1 MSVLDFF
8 GLSFESPSS
17 AAFSFAVEAPAPLNS
32 PNWVE
37 DATSYRVLAVASDWL
52 ILGRSPW
59 FAGLNVVRCIVDS
72 NRSSWVAKTS
82 RLWSTCSGLRPF
94 SGGIN
99 RAQASSGSKQ
109 GPLYARHD
117 LGIHGLGFVIVAI
130 GKKLV
135 VVLVGV
141 VDFDKAFDSVG
152 WGYLFKVMKYMGFNE
167 TWIQWIRTCL
177 TSSRSSILVNG
188 SLTNEFSPLR
198 GLRQGDPMSPF
209 LFIMVMEGLNVAM
222 KDAVQHGL
230 FRSLKINLHKSKLY
244 GVGVMARDVEDRAII
259 TGCSTADTS
268 FKYLGILVGSDMN
281 RSSIWDDMI
290 QKVHKRL
297 ETWKGGDQDDK
308 KISWVQWKKV
318 LNARE
323 KGGLGIGSL
332 KALNLALI

>member
-1 MSVLDFF
+1 MMTSAH
-8 GLSFESPSS
+8 SFKIQHVINITWDLLTN
-17 AAFSFAVEAPAPLNS
+17 AH
-32 PNWVE
+32 
-37 DATSYRVLAVASDWL
+37 R
-52 ILGRSPW
+52 
-59 FAGLNVVRCIVDS
+59 
-72 NRSSWVAKTS
+72 AK
-82 RLWSTCSGLRPF
+82 
-94 SGGIN
+94 
-99 RAQASSGSKQ
+99 
-109 GPLYARHD
+109 
-117 LGIHGLGFVIVAI
+117 
-130 GKKLV
+130 
-135 VVLVGV
+135 

-230 FRSLKINLHKSKLY
+230 FRSAQIGNHDVKISHLFYADDAMFMGEWDEENINNLIIILKCFFFVSGLKINLHKSKLY

-259 TGCSTADTS
+259 TGCAAADTS
-268 FKYLGILVGSDMN
+268 FKYLGILVRSDMN
-281 RSSIWDDMI
+281 RSSNWDDMI

-308 KISWVQWKKV
+308 KTSWVQWKKV